1 MSSSTCRP
9 SADVTSGNSA
19 APSTGRPDSCTAAH
33 ETPGRSNSTTA
44 FAGSSSSH
52 VPAAASLVVEP
63 GATTV
68 AVVTITSSEP
78 SVRAAVAASGNV
90 GSVPGLTVVG
100 LTDASSTVATVSLT
114 PDPRL
119 GA

>member
-1 MSSSTCRP
+1 MASP
-9 SADVTSGNSA
+9 GSAPVRRGTGVRFGSA
-19 APSTGRPDSCTAAH
+19 S
-33 ETPGRSNSTTA
+33 
-44 FAGSSSSH
+44 
-52 VPAAASLVVEP
+52 
-63 GATTV
+63 
-68 AVVTITSSEP
+68 
-78 SVRAAVAASGNV
+78 RAAAASGNI